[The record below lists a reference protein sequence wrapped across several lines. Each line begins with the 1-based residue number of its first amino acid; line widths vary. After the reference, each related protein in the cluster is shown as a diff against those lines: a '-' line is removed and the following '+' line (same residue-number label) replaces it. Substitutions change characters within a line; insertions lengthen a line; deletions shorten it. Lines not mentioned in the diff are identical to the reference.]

1 MKIAVVAANGKAGS
15 KIVDEAIARGH
26 EVTAIVRG
34 ENRSHAPE
42 AIITD
47 ILDITAEQI
56 SGFDALIDAFGAYA
70 EDQLPLHDA
79 SAQHLADLSTATGVH
94 FYVVGGAG
102 SLFVDPEHTTQL
114 LDTDAFPAEFR
125 PLADAQ
131 RKQLANLRGRT
142 DATWTFVSPA
152 IEFLADGEKTGS
164 YTLAGEE
171 LSFNEDGKS
180 QVSYADFAS
189 AMVDLAEDGGHV
201 RERVSVRW

>member
-70 EDQLPLHDA
+70 EVPPRVEYSLTELGRSLEPVLDA
-79 SAQHLADLSTATGVH
+79 M
-94 FYVVGGAG
+94 
-102 SLFVDPEHTTQL
+102 
-114 LDTDAFPAEFR
+114 AEWGTRFKG
-125 PLADAQ
+125 Q
-131 RKQLANLRGRT
+131 
-142 DATWTFVSPA
+142 
-152 IEFLADGEKTGS
+152 
-164 YTLAGEE
+164 
-171 LSFNEDGKS
+171 
-180 QVSYADFAS
+180 AS
-189 AMVDLAEDGGHV
+189 
-201 RERVSVRW
+201 